1 MLNNQQL
8 GGLVGE
14 AGSEILE
21 FQTYSYHQVLW
32 VASNSVLLLIRRSP
46 ARVPTPPPKRQIMR
60 ALDHQLPPISTL
72 DQMLKPNT
80 RTRRFRVGH
89 DQERTVSCQR
99 HIWANGC
106 YKVRPCWP
114 QISLVTWPTLEPSD
128 QTTVISQPG
137 PKVLSVSLSGSK
149 SLPVARSSCLHLS
162 FPVFSFTR
170 CVILL
175 NLRGWKWAKIRLVA
189 VYPIHRPRRL
199 RAARPTWAFFPNWW
213 GQKNRQLEAKC
224 GGNCEAPW
232 SFRPF
237 PGANDGEGRSCE
249 GSWGAKELR
258 LEARRWQACPA
269 PSAPRCRTPSCA
281 IRHLP
286 SDIL

>member
-1 MLNNQQL
+1 
-8 GGLVGE
+8 
-14 AGSEILE
+14 
-21 FQTYSYHQVLW
+21 
-32 VASNSVLLLIRRSP
+32 
-46 ARVPTPPPKRQIMR
+46 MR

-237 PGANDGEGRSCE
+237 PGANDGEWGFLARVVARQK
-249 GSWGAKELR
+249 SWGWRRHGDRRVR
-258 LEARRWQACPA
+258 LQARLGAAHHPLQFGICHLT
-269 PSAPRCRTPSCA
+269 SSKQC
-281 IRHLP
+281 HLP
-286 SDIL
+286 LKKIWSVEQKIAHNASTQRWSGVCLKLKKFSDQMALKA